1 MLCNIWHKINPAE
14 VHSLPSSWDV
24 NVYRKECQKLETE
37 LVDQKDEDKRAALA
51 QLSNMK
57 EKEVDA
63 ERQGWQQK
71 IQELLSQVRTVL
83 HNSIWGDRNIIWNL
97 WGGGVK

>member
-1 MLCNIWHKINPAE
+1 M
-14 VHSLPSSWDV
+14 

-83 HNSIWGDRNIIWNL
+83 HNSIWGDRNII
-97 WGGGVK
+97 